1 MISFVITIILPRTNS
16 ILIKIMY
23 LSLSDQKRKF
33 VECSLVIIFLVKIN
47 GIDKQATTKA
57 QDFLK

>member
-47 GIDKQATTKA
+47 GIDKQTTTKA